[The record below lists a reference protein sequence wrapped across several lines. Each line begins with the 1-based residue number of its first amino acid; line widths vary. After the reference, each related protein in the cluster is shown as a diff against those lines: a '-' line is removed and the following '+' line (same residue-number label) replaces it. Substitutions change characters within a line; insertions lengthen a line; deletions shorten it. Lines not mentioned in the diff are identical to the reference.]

1 MITVALIGPHGV
13 GKTTLG
19 HALASRLGLRFDDE
33 IGRRLRDEAL
43 AHDPEAHAL
52 ASGPEFDERV
62 MELEWRRDRRARAL
76 GQSRIVE
83 SWHPINLAYA
93 QLRSP
98 STARAWRTRVDSAM
112 GPNVMILPLR
122 MDPRTAL
129 RRLSEPGPSP
139 EQVVE
144 FFSKVAEK
152 AEVFALRSNAVL
164 LSPVCTSGRPF
175 AETLSECE
183 SRIRR
188 AAARSSGSAPQ
199 TSMVPPSFAASRV

>member
-1 MITVALIGPHGV
+1 MITIALIGPHGV

-43 AHDPEAHAL
+43 ALDPRAHAL

-62 MELEWRRDRRARAL
+62 MELEWRRDRRAHAL

-83 SWHPINLAYA
+83 SWHPTNLAYA

-98 STARAWRTRVDSAM
+98 GTARAWRTRAVGAM
-112 GPNVMILPLR
+112 GPRVVVLPLR
-122 MDPRTAL
+122 MDRATAV

-139 EQVVE
+139 EEAVE
-144 FFSKVAEK
+144 FFAAVAEQ
-152 AEVFALRSNAVL
+152 AEAFAARSKAVL
-164 LSPVCTSGRPF
+164 LPSVATSRRSVT
-175 AETLSECE
+175 ATLRECE
-183 SRIRR
+183 ARVREAADRIGCL
-188 AAARSSGSAPQ
+188 AAQS
-199 TSMVPPSFAASRV
+199 